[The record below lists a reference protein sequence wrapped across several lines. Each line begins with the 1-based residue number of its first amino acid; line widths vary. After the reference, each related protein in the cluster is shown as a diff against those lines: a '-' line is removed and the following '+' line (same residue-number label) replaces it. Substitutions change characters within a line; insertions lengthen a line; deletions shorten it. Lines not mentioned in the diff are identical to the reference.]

1 MDEIEYQNVIF
12 IILTIVGVLFIAL
25 GVFLI
30 KFPPKKI
37 NSLYGYRTSRS
48 MQSHKAWHYSQRYS
62 SKILAIIGIVFTVLG
77 VSSLY
82 VPKLDDMVSAIISI
96 TVVLGG
102 VFIMF
107 FKTERQL
114 KKRFDF

>member
-1 MDEIEYQNVIF
+1 MGEFDYQNVIF
-12 IILTIVGVLFIAL
+12 IILTLVGVLFLAIGL
-25 GVFLI
+25 FLM

-48 MQSHKAWHYSQRYS
+48 MQSHEAWHFSQKYS
-62 SKILAIIGIVFTVLG
+62 SRILAVVGLVFAILG
-77 VSSLY
+77 VGSLFF
-82 VPKLDDMVSAIISI
+82 PKLDDMVSALVSIS
-96 TVVLGG
+96 VVLGG

-114 KKRFDF
+114 AKRFDF

>member
-1 MDEIEYQNVIF
+1 MEGIEYQNVIF
-12 IILTIVGVLFIAL
+12 IILTLVGVIFMAI

-48 MQSHKAWHYSQRYS
+48 MQSHEAWHFSQKYS
-62 SKILAIIGIVFTVLG
+62 SKILAILGVVNTVLG
-77 VSSLY
+77 VSSLF
-82 VPKLDDMVSAIISI
+82 VLKLDDMISALISI
-96 TVVLGG
+96 AIVLGG

-107 FKTERQL
+107 YKTEKQL
-114 KKRFDF
+114 EKRFDF